1 MDFASRVIGTRSS
14 SRLLVSLAYSVAL
27 FGLNAWVVRKLF
39 TTEDLDA
46 LHSVEG
52 SFITIS
58 RFILDHPNNLEWWPL
73 WNAGMPFIHIYFPVL
88 PTIVALTAKLTSC
101 SAALSYHAVTA
112 FSYCLGPVTLFWM
125 AGVISGR
132 RTHSFFG
139 ALTYSLLSPSA
150 FLLPAIRD
158 DVGGLWNPER
168 LNALVYYGAGPQIMA
183 LSLVPLPLLF
193 LHLAWKHRRKR
204 FYLLSGLSMG
214 LVVLTNAFGAAAML
228 LGLVCLLL
236 GQEELLKRKVF
247 LTLVIGV
254 LTYVWISPWLPP
266 SLLESIRVN
275 SQTAGGDYRWSAKSL
290 LAIGIV
296 ISGFLVV
303 WWAGRRWRA
312 ATYVR
317 FFLFFAYLLT
327 IIPGLD
333 AALGLIAIPQPGR
346 YHLEMEM
353 ALCLLLPFAVQW
365 LLDRVPRLFMITVV
379 IGVLVLFA
387 RQALHYGSFA
397 DERIQPV
404 DITATSAYEVANWLS
419 QNFGNQRVMV
429 AGSHVLWFNIF
440 SDTPQFSGGHDQ
452 MALNFTQRVAV
463 FTIYRDMNVKERHGQ
478 LSVLW
483 LKAFGVQAIHVPGPE
498 SEESYKPF
506 VHPDKFEG
514 LLPVIWRENGDT
526 IYRVPQRSASLAR
539 VISADAVVDREP
551 EHGLDTAQV
560 ERYVAAL
567 DDPSLP
573 SATVEWFSFQSAR
586 IRATLAPGQVVSV
599 QMNYHPGWRA
609 SVNGMAQPARRDGL
623 GLLLIEPDCSGPC
636 QIDLSFDGGFEAT
649 MTRWLSILTSLG
661 VLAWL
666 VLSSRTRLFGL

>member
-39 TTEDLDA
+39 TTEYLDA

-526 IYRVPQRSASLAR
+526 IYPGFPFWPWHGHSVHPRC
-539 VISADAVVDREP
+539 P
-551 EHGLDTAQV
+551 E
-560 ERYVAAL
+560 
-567 DDPSLP
+567 
-573 SATVEWFSFQSAR
+573 
-586 IRATLAPGQVVSV
+586 
-599 QMNYHPGWRA
+599 YHVFPR
-609 SVNGMAQPARRDGL
+609 
-623 GLLLIEPDCSGPC
+623 
-636 QIDLSFDGGFEAT
+636 
-649 MTRWLSILTSLG
+649 
-661 VLAWL
+661 
-666 VLSSRTRLFGL
+666 